1 MKELII
7 AMRMI
12 FGGAV
17 HRCIHAVIHLI
28 EDHAKRADIPVRFA
42 ASKIIEGDPLI
53 LKLLQLD
60 ENEKEML
67 EQYCTSDW
75 RQREVFDRS
84 AAIADMRFTFIEKIC
99 EANVC

>member
-1 MKELII
+1 MYS
-7 AMRMI
+7 
-12 FGGAV
+12 
-17 HRCIHAVIHLI
+17 CCYSSY

-67 EQYCTSDW
+67 EHIVLRW
-75 RQREVFDRS
+75 RLREVLTEARQLQYE
-84 AAIADMRFTFIEKIC
+84 IYIYREDMRS
-99 EANVC
+99 